1 MTSPILPWNVK
12 SLVLGILEYHVR
24 LVRMQVV
31 IGFEPRALH
40 SKKLLITAHQN
51 LTLVIQGMVLVKMH
65 LKDWK
70 QRLPSLPQIMQI
82 FFLKI
87 RKMAA

>member
-1 MTSPILPWNVK
+1 
-12 SLVLGILEYHVR
+12 
-24 LVRMQVV
+24 MQVV

-40 SKKLLITAHQN
+40 SKKRLITAHQN

-65 LKDWK
+65 LKDWN
-70 QRLPSLPQIMQI
+70 QCLSSLRQIMQI

-87 RKMAA
+87 QNMAACSFAVVYLPTHLRLV